1 MIVLQYFNPQG
12 PRGPRR
18 GEDTLRWMRWSI
30 SIHKALAGLDV
41 HPSFSVWTQAISIH
55 KALAGLDGSGVKE
68 RAILGRFQSTRPSRA
83 STCSACQ
90 NALAASISIHKAL
103 AGLDVSPALDTAFLN
118 HISIHKA
125 LAGLDSK
132 TIQQSLHIPLTF
144 YALCPPPP
152 PYFNLLHPFTQPIFT
167 AFPLFFRCESP
178 GHFMLAWHSHLV

>member
-1 MIVLQYFNPQG
+1 MSVFQSTRPSRASTPPGLPAPALLYISIHKALAGLDPSQEIYSDCFSNFNPQGPRGPRRHPPGSPDHGGDFNPQG

-30 SIHKALAGLDV
+30 SIHKALAGLE
-41 HPSFSVWTQAISIH
+41 I
-55 KALAGLDGSGVKE
+55 
-68 RAILGRFQSTRPSRA
+68 
-83 STCSACQ
+83 
-90 NALAASISIHKAL
+90 
-103 AGLDVSPALDTAFLN
+103 
-118 HISIHKA
+118 
-125 LAGLDSK
+125 K